1 MTIDLAGRTAHLDRL
16 AAELRAAHGVTVA
29 AHAVDL
35 ACPGIGVEL
44 RDQLA
49 GEGIRISTLIN
60 NAGFATYNP
69 FVEEDIARI
78 TAEILRRRRHRRGSR
93 RPLPERRAGRGHRP
107 ARAGSPLDP
116 GARGVGVR
124 EPALDRRGER
134 PADQRRRGDGGAPA
148 GLRSRAASSR
158 AASRAMDAGQRSPA
172 SRWATN
178 TVRRGS
184 PSRGISRHAGS

>member
-78 TAEILRRRRHRRGSR
+78 TAEILRRRRHRRGSC
-93 RPLPERRAGRGHRP
+93 RPLPER
-107 ARAGSPLDP
+107 
-116 GARGVGVR
+116 
-124 EPALDRRGER
+124 
-134 PADQRRRGDGGAPA
+134 
-148 GLRSRAASSR
+148 
-158 AASRAMDAGQRSPA
+158 
-172 SRWATN
+172 
-178 TVRRGS
+178 
-184 PSRGISRHAGS
+184 